1 MVMLVLALV
10 LGLVGGCAWSG
21 PTAHAPDLEP
31 PGPRLDVIWV
41 PSESTVITAMLDAAN
56 VGPNDVVYDLGC
68 GDGAIVI
75 TAASRYGA
83 RGVGVD
89 IDPQRI
95 REANRN
101 AVRAGVIDRV
111 TFLTQDL
118 FATDVSPATV
128 VALYLSPAINLRLR
142 PTLQRDLRPGSR
154 IVSHDF
160 DMGDWRPERTVEI
173 LVERYHRVFLWR
185 VP

>member
-21 PTAHAPDLEP
+21 PTAHAPGPEP
-31 PGPRLDVIWV
+31 AGPRLDVIWV
-41 PSESTVITAMLDAAN
+41 PSESSVITAMLDAAN
-56 VGPNDVVYDLGC
+56 VGPGDVVYDLGC

-95 REANRN
+95 REANQN
-101 AVRAGVIDRV
+101 AVRAGVTDRV
-111 TFLTQDL
+111 RFLTQDL
-118 FATDVSPATV
+118 FTTDVSPATV

>member
-1 MVMLVLALV
+1 VIVLVFALVLALA
-10 LGLVGGCAWSG
+10 GGCAWSG
-21 PTAHAPDLEP
+21 PIAHAPEREP
-31 PGPRLDVIWV
+31 APPRLDVIWV

-56 VGPNDVVYDLGC
+56 VGPGDVVYDLGC

-95 REANRN
+95 REANAN
-101 AVRAGVIDRV
+101 AARAGVTDRV

-118 FATDVSPATV
+118 FVTDVSPATV

-142 PTLQRDLRPGSR
+142 PVLQRDLRPGSR

-160 DMGDWRPERTVEI
+160 DMGDWRPERTVEV

>member
-1 MVMLVLALV
+1 MPQMGSRAFP
-10 LGLVGGCAWSG
+10 GLEIRQLPRCSTLIAILRGYWQRPAARS
-21 PTAHAPDLEP
+21 PT
-31 PGPRLDVIWV
+31 
-41 PSESTVITAMLDAAN
+41 
-56 VGPNDVVYDLGC
+56 
-68 GDGAIVI
+68 
-75 TAASRYGA
+75 
-83 RGVGVD
+83 
-89 IDPQRI
+89 
-95 REANRN
+95 
-101 AVRAGVIDRV
+101 
-111 TFLTQDL
+111 
-118 FATDVSPATV
+118 PATV